1 MRNTRRVLVV
11 LVVLAGLVLVV
22 DRVAAWAAQ
31 QTVEERVAQ
40 ELESYEVQ
48 SAPPEVSFGGFPFL
62 TQVAAGTYDE
72 VVLRLRDVGSDEL
85 RLPLVELTAS
95 GVDAPA
101 RTLIESGPIHAASV
115 TGAAT
120 IGYAQVTGLTGRP
133 DLELTAT
140 AGQLA
145 VRVPV
150 EVLGT
155 PVTLVGTA
163 DVQVVDGV
171 VQVRVTD
178 LSAEGAALP
187 AGAEPVLAEVVQDL
201 SVDVALPP
209 LPYGLSVESVRV
221 DRTGLVVTVTAV
233 DVPLSR

>member
-11 LVVLAGLVLVV
+11 LVVLAGMVLVV

>member
-40 ELESYEVQ
+40 ELESYEVR